1 MNSTNRNA
9 AAEAR
14 GVPETDQLGGKV
26 NRENSLASGPVQGQ
40 RGGRRSRAKGDRIE
54 RAPLPQPRVACDP
67 RFREMIEST
76 YRCAAHSTVEALM
89 FSLRRGV
96 RVLDKSDTR
105 RRLAELDDGQALEV
119 AERVQRLH
127 AEIAPAWTAD
137 EVERLLQLRESIR

>member
-1 MNSTNRNA
+1 
-9 AAEAR
+9 
-14 GVPETDQLGGKV
+14 
-26 NRENSLASGPVQGQ
+26 
-40 RGGRRSRAKGDRIE
+40 
-54 RAPLPQPRVACDP
+54 
-67 RFREMIEST
+67 
-76 YRCAAHSTVEALM
+76 M